1 MWGGPA
7 VPIEVTD
14 ASDTLQVA
22 INKKCVLKAIR
33 AFQGGLA
40 ADAYIQLFD
49 ASSTASVTLGTT
61 KPRWVVMLDFG
72 AGEVS
77 VGDGLPNE
85 GLVFQNGIVVASTT
99 TSTGNTGS
107 TSQVRLAV
115 I

>member
-7 VPIEVTD
+7 VPIEITN

-33 AFQGGLA
+33 GFQDGLA

-49 ASSTASVTLGTT
+49 AFSTSGITLGTT

-85 GLVFQNGIVVASTT
+85 GLVFQNGIVIASTT
-99 TSTGNTGS
+99 SASGSTGATC
-107 TSQVRLAV
+107 QVRLAV